1 MHPSGSGQM
10 ITNSKQSDCLYGFY
24 QVEYEEQ
31 CNTVYEQEC
40 VTVNEKVC
48 TEEEPLPGYGG
59 HQVCMVTLH
68 CVLNNIV

>member
-1 MHPSGSGQM
+1 M
-10 ITNSKQSDCLYGFY
+10 IVP

-48 TEEEPLPGYGG
+48 TEEEPLPGYAGP
-59 HQVCMVTLH
+59 QVCMVTLH
-68 CVLNNIV
+68 YVLNNIV